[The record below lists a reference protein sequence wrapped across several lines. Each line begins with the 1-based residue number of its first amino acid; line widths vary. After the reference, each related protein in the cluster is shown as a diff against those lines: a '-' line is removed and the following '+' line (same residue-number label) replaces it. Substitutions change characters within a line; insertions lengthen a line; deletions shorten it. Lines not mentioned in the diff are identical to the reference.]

1 MTKNFKLSITFL
13 ILFISVLQSSCG
25 QTAKKDLIVGSWSF
39 EKFEF
44 KGKLVNVP
52 HTEVTRANNSNKG
65 LVMEFTSDNNYSS
78 KQEDG
83 IQGNNSKGTYKL
95 LGEDGII
102 INGDTAKI
110 IQLDKTYLRLYRNDL
125 SPIVVFRRN
134 F

>member
-1 MTKNFKLSITFL
+1 MTKKIKISIAFFIAL
-13 ILFISVLQSSCG
+13 ISLLQTSCG
-25 QTAKKDLIVGSWSF
+25 QTAKKDLIVGIWSF

-52 HTEVTRANNSNKG
+52 PTEETKANNANKG
-65 LVMEFTSDNNYSS
+65 LVMEFTSDNKYSS
-78 KQEDG
+78 KQENG
-83 IQGNNSKGTYKL
+83 MQGNKSKGTYKL

-125 SPIVVFRRN
+125 SPIVVFRRK
-134 F
+134 